1 MYWDV
6 ASRWATGEPAT
17 LDLLWPPL
25 YPQFMA
31 SVLRAGGSRVAIQ
44 IVQIALMAGAAALL
58 FDVVR
63 RLLDSRTAVITLAL
77 FVLDPQIAAFG
88 MYFWPEALHLFLAF
102 AALWIATCRPPTWPW
117 SLALGIV
124 LGLAL
129 LTKNLLGPFLALGAA
144 VWLLTR
150 RRRGMLRLG
159 LVAAGLVLVVTPTIV
174 ENGRR
179 TGAYVIGDSAR
190 FNVWVGLNDRER
202 RNLINET
209 VGTELDRYQASAPTH
224 HERIRILEQRIR
236 AFVDERG
243 VWAVLRAQA
252 GRQYFR
258 LFDRDSFFT
267 DQLPGSPIAEDG
279 FGYRGLS
286 AVQAS
291 WFRAWAFTI
300 YAVVLLLAPYG
311 VLVVWRR
318 NRELALALIGYV
330 TLTLMIFLLV
340 HVKTRYRVQLMPA
353 LDTLAGAALA
363 SWVAGK
369 RTVDTAGRWP
379 GVVLAIAGACSVLV
393 MFFAFGREWLD

>member
-1 MYWDV
+1 
-6 ASRWATGEPAT
+6 
-17 LDLLWPPL
+17 
-25 YPQFMA
+25 
-31 SVLRAGGSRVAIQ
+31 
-44 IVQIALMAGAAALL
+44 
-58 FDVVR
+58 
-63 RLLDSRTAVITLAL
+63 
-77 FVLDPQIAAFG
+77 
-88 MYFWPEALHLFLAF
+88 
-102 AALWIATCRPPTWPW
+102 
-117 SLALGIV
+117 
-124 LGLAL
+124 
-129 LTKNLLGPFLALGAA
+129 
-144 VWLLTR
+144 
-150 RRRGMLRLG
+150 
-159 LVAAGLVLVVTPTIV
+159 
-174 ENGRR
+174 
-179 TGAYVIGDSAR
+179 
-190 FNVWVGLNDRER
+190 
-202 RNLINET
+202 LINET

-369 RTVDTAGRWP
+369 RTVDAAARWP